1 VASNTTSAEIRDFRS
16 RAEES
21 ARQAAN
27 ANTKELRDNFLALE
41 QKWLRMAQR
50 YQTSRNLKK

>member
-1 VASNTTSAEIRDFRS
+1 VASKTTSAEIRDFRS
-16 RAEES
+16 RAEEC

-41 QKWLRMAQR
+41 QKNGSEWRKGTRLRV
-50 YQTSRNLKK
+50 T